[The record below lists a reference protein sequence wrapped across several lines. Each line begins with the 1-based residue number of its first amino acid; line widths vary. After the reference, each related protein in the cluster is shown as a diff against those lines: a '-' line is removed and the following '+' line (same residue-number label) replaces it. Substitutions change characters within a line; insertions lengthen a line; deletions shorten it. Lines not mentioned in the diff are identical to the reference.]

1 MITNGMGASMAID
14 DLITQFG
21 GKTANFLDMFGDSSV
36 EDAYEGLT
44 LLEFDERVKCIV
56 VNVFCGIFEIMPFV
70 KALVNAKRLDILKKP
85 LVLRVK
91 GHMEDEA
98 RKELQAFQEQE
109 IEKKGKSSVYI
120 CDEMDEAAL
129 LAVKL
134 SI

>member
-56 VNVFCGIFEIMPFV
+56 VNVFCGIFEVMPFV
-70 KALVNAKRLDILKKP
+70 
-85 LVLRVK
+85 
-91 GHMEDEA
+91 
-98 RKELQAFQEQE
+98 
-109 IEKKGKSSVYI
+109 
-120 CDEMDEAAL
+120 
-129 LAVKL
+129 
-134 SI
+134 

>member
-56 VNVFCGIFEIMPFV
+56 VNVFCGIFEVMPFV

>member
-1 MITNGMGASMAID
+1 M
-14 DLITQFG
+14 
-21 GKTANFLDMFGDSSV
+21 
-36 EDAYEGLT
+36 
-44 LLEFDERVKCIV
+44 LEFDERVKCIV
-56 VNVFCGIFEIMPFV
+56 VNVFCGIFEVMPFV

>member
-1 MITNGMGASMAID
+1 M
-14 DLITQFG
+14 
-21 GKTANFLDMFGDSSV
+21 
-36 EDAYEGLT
+36 
-44 LLEFDERVKCIV
+44 
-56 VNVFCGIFEIMPFV
+56 